1 MTSAVASQLLMGWD
15 GTLPVDPTKF
25 AVASGISV
33 KYDKGLSDAGRSG
46 YSDPEIRTIFI
57 NPTEPAR
64 RQRFTVAHELGHC
77 LLGHGCRDRKKGTL
91 MSYEPDEA
99 AANQFAAELLMPE
112 NAIRY
117 FAAQKNLQ
125 DLMEIFDVSQS
136 AIYFRLKNL
145 RLI

>member
-1 MTSAVASQLLMGWD
+1 M
-15 GTLPVDPTKF
+15 
-25 AVASGISV
+25 
-33 KYDKGLSDAGRSG
+33 
-46 YSDPEIRTIFI
+46 IFV

-77 LLGHGCRDRKKGTL
+77 LLGHGCRDRLKGTL
-91 MSYEPDEA
+91 TEYEPDEA

-112 NAIRY
+112 NAVRY
-117 FAAQKNLQ
+117 FAAKKNLQ
-125 DLMEIFDVSQS
+125 DLMEIFDVSQT

>member
-1 MTSAVASQLLMGWD
+1 
-15 GTLPVDPTKF
+15 
-25 AVASGISV
+25 
-33 KYDKGLSDAGRSG
+33 
-46 YSDPEIRTIFI
+46 
-57 NPTEPAR
+57 
-64 RQRFTVAHELGHC
+64 
-77 LLGHGCRDRKKGTL
+77 